1 MSAKQC
7 GAFSTYSMS
16 ISKAQAAALAEGFLD
31 NLGSSK
37 DELRPKEL
45 YTELFL
51 LVGELIEAAQNN
63 LNTANITD
71 TGALSESLVVDE
83 PVKNGGIISVDV
95 LMNFYGQFHNKGVKG
110 TRSGRS
116 TAGYSFRNEIVSR
129 KMYAAFEDWIKR
141 AGIKT
146 RTVTKYKPY
155 GRHETKR
162 KQISQYDSA
171 YAVARSVKMHGL
183 KPTGFLD
190 KAVADTSAKI
200 ANRLGAALVVDI
212 QDGLK

>member
-1 MSAKQC
+1 
-7 GAFSTYSMS
+7 MS

-51 LVGELIEAAQNN
+51 LIGELIEAAQDN
-63 LNTANITD
+63 LNAANIID
-71 TGALSESLVVDE
+71 TGGLSESLVADE
-83 PVKNGGIISVDV
+83 PVKTGSIISVDM
-95 LMNFYGQFHNKGVKG
+95 LMNFYGQFHNQGVKG

-116 TAGYSFRNEIVSR
+116 AAGYSFKNEFVSR

-146 RTVTKYKPY
+146 RTIAKSNYRTY
-155 GRHETKR
+155 GRHESRR
-162 KQISQYDSA
+162 KQISQYDNT

-190 KAVADTSAKI
+190 KAIASTSAKI
-200 ANRLGAALVVDI
+200 EDR
-212 QDGLK
+212 

>member
-1 MSAKQC
+1 
-7 GAFSTYSMS
+7 MS

-37 DELRPKEL
+37 DELRPKSL

-51 LVGELIEAAQNN
+51 LIGELIEAAQEN
-63 LNTANITD
+63 LNAANIID
-71 TGALSESLVVDE
+71 TGKGSESLLADE
-83 PVKNGGIISVDV
+83 PVKNGNIISVDV
-95 LMNFYGQFHNKGVKG
+95 LMNFYLQFHNKGVKG

-116 TAGYSFRNEIVSR
+116 TAGFSFKNEVVSQ
-129 KMYAAFEDWIKR
+129 KMYAAFADWIKR

-146 RTVTKYKPY
+146 RTIAKSNYKTY
-155 GRHETKR
+155 DRHESRR

-171 YAVARSVKMHGL
+171 YAVARSVKMKGL

-190 KAVADTSAKI
+190 KAIKKTSDKI
-200 ANRLGAALVVDI
+200 SDRLGAALVIDV
-212 QDGLK
+212 QDGL